1 MQSYMNIKSGNE
13 KSQETQETQKGSSGS
28 AIVSFSNNGPNNHP
42 DIQINIPQNS
52 TTVAG
57 TIYILRQ

>member
-1 MQSYMNIKSGNE
+1 MNFKPANE
-13 KSQETQETQKGSSGS
+13 KSRETQETQKGSSGS

-42 DIQINIPQNS
+42 VIQINIPQNS

-57 TIYILRQ
+57 MWQQGDKFTK